1 MFRLYSFL
9 FSSLS
14 HYPRLLL
21 RFLTNV
27 RELTPPPPPPKKK
40 KKKKKKHTHTK
51 KTPQKN
57 KTKTNKLMFAII
69 QLKFGKTHLDRH
81 QRHSDDIKCCSK
93 CTLVCTSLIQPKRC
107 KSSKRLETGGAPSGA
122 APPPPT
128 TPYPSY
134 TLHLLARRE
143 RNCLADTN
151 VIAQFQGKVQATGK
165 RRGRLYGRLVRH
177 ASPQPPPFVGTV
189 PKSLVCYPI
198 VTFYTAVFFRWIS
211 LSVPTTKWHA
221 CCNTRTDHS
230 HRWSVVRTANP
241 IAAA

>member
-1 MFRLYSFL
+1 MYVNS
-9 FSSLS
+9 
-14 HYPRLLL
+14 
-21 RFLTNV
+21 
-27 RELTPPPPPPKKK
+27 PPPKKNNK
-40 KKKKKKHTHTK
+40 KQQQTNKKQHKKHT
-51 KTPQKN
+51 QKN
-57 KTKTNKLMFAII
+57 KNKNKLMFAII

-81 QRHSDDIKCCSK
+81 QRHSDDMKCCSK

-122 APPPPT
+122 APPPPPT

-151 VIAQFQGKVQATGK
+151 VIAQFQSKVQATGK

-198 VTFYTAVFFRWIS
+198 VTFYTAVFFR
-211 LSVPTTKWHA
+211 
-221 CCNTRTDHS
+221 
-230 HRWSVVRTANP
+230 SVVRAP
-241 IAAA
+241 DS